1 MRMSPLN
8 RPEALRC
15 GTVQPPDM
23 PSPLSSS
30 GSIAVILMDVRIP
43 ASLHDMS
50 GKTEGVVTFNPA
62 GFTQSL
68 GQGSR
73 VAMSHFGQSGW

>member
-1 MRMSPLN
+1 MKNIHSERTRMSPLN

-23 PSPLSSS
+23 PSLLCNS
-30 GSIAVILMDVRIP
+30 GSIADIPMDVRIP

-50 GKTEGVVTFNPA
+50 GKSEGVVTLDQA
-62 GFTQSL
+62 GFTLS
-68 GQGSR
+68 
-73 VAMSHFGQSGW
+73 